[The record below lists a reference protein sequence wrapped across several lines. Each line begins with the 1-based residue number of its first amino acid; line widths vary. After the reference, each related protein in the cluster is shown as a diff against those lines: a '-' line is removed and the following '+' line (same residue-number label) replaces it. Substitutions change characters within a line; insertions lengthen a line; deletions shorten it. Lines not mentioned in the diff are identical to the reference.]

1 MDQQLTLG
9 VVATSRKPDERRQA
23 IHPAHLERIDADLRA
38 RMFFEHGY
46 GDALGSSDEEIAP
59 LVGGLRSREE
69 LFAQCDVLLLPKPL
83 AEDLETLRP
92 GQVVWG
98 WPHCVQD
105 REMTQ
110 LAIDRRVT
118 LIAWEAMNHW
128 TRRGRLQSST
138 SSTRTTSWRATARSC
153 TRSRCWASAGTTAAG
168 CAPRSSASAPP
179 RAARCGA
186 CRRSASATCRC

>member
-1 MDQQLTLG
+1 MDRQLTLG

-38 RMFFEHGY
+38 RMFLEHGY
-46 GDALGSSDEEIAP
+46 GDRLGSSDAQLAP
-59 LVGGLRSREE
+59 LVAGLRSREE
-69 LFAQCDVLLLPKPL
+69 LFAECDVLLLPKPL
-83 AEDLETLRP
+83 AEDLRTLRP

-105 REMTQ
+105 REMAQ

-128 TRRGRLQSST
+128 SEHGEFVVHVFHKNNELAGYCSVLHALTAARGRPGPT
-138 SSTRTTSWRATARSC
+138 V
-153 TRSRCWASAGTTAAG
+153 AG
-168 CAPRSSASAPP
+168 CAPR
-179 RAARCGA
+179 
-186 CRRSASATCRC
+186 